1 MIIVRSQ
8 EPQPGS
14 DYQYE
19 CIMAFSA
26 HSVINGGVHC
36 VAFDQSGQFI
46 YSAGGDGSI
55 MVHSVAGMQLSRS
68 EVPFENSLSRQ
79 ELSAFDDIQP
89 CPIDQLQTV
98 TERMVV
104 EF

>member
-1 MIIVRSQ
+1 MIIIRSQ

-19 CIMAFSA
+19 CIKTFSA
-26 HSVINGGVHC
+26 HSVTNGGVLC
-36 VAFDQSGQFI
+36 IAFDESGQFV

-55 MVHSVAGMQLSRS
+55 MVHAVGGSELPRS

-79 ELSAFDDIQP
+79 ELVSFDDIQP
-89 CPIDQLQTV
+89 CPYD
-98 TERMVV
+98 
-104 EF
+104 